1 MIGRNGTLGDTMDD
15 SSHDYSR
22 HTEADL
28 REKIASIDPA
38 KFPQRSKSLML
49 ELHRRML
56 LADERSRTV
65 HASMV
70 KRVLPKFE
78 HRAQPVLSPHRFL
91 IRLAHSGIIA
101 FALIVVSLL
110 IGMVGYHV
118 LEGVSWIDAFLNAS
132 MLLGGMG
139 PVTVPVTFGGKLFAG
154 LYALYCGLAVI
165 LVAGVILAPVAHRIL
180 HTFHM
185 ESRNR

>member
-1 MIGRNGTLGDTMDD
+1 M
-15 SSHDYSR
+15 
-22 HTEADL
+22 
-28 REKIASIDPA
+28 
-38 KFPQRSKSLML
+38 
-49 ELHRRML
+49 
-56 LADERSRTV
+56 
-65 HASMV
+65 
-70 KRVLPKFE
+70 KRVLPKLE
-78 HRAQPVLSPHRFL
+78 HRAQPVIPPHRFI

-101 FALIVVSLL
+101 LALVVVSLC

-118 LEGVSWIDAFLNAS
+118 LEGVSWMDAFLNAS

-139 PVTVPVTFGGKLFAG
+139 PVTIPVTFGGKLFAG

-185 ESRNR
+185 ESRDR